1 MIGPKF
7 GSLCL
12 LVSLCLLAACGGP
25 ANNSP
30 QGVCARQAE
39 DDPAVK
45 QLVMLS
51 GTNAS
56 LEMELRP
63 RLREARRKA
72 TNSCLAAKGIFVPGG
87 VEAPEKALVR

>member
-7 GSLCL
+7 GSLYI
-12 LVSLCLLAACGGP
+12 LVSLCLLAACSGP
-25 ANNSP
+25 ADNSP
-30 QGVCARQAE
+30 QRVCARQSE

-51 GTNAS
+51 GTNAP

-63 RLREARRKA
+63 RLREARLKA

-87 VEAPEKALVR
+87 VEAPAKALPR